1 MQGQRINGKRLGVS
15 CRGMLHGG
23 SSSNKDGAMFG
34 KRLIKLNKTYT
45 HIKRYREILMVL
57 LRYGYDDLIHS
68 LKIDQYLERSW
79 RFFIKK
85 KPGENVPE
93 SRAERLRMVLE
104 ELGPT
109 FIKMGQMLST
119 RGDLLPADILEEL
132 TRLQDNVP
140 PFSGEEAEAILA
152 AELEQPVSDIFLSFE
167 QEPLAAGSIGQV
179 HTAILKDGSRVVVK
193 VRRPKIE
200 KLLDVDIEIMHDLAV
215 LIENN
220 LEWSGP
226 VKPSDVVDEFEQSLS
241 RELDF
246 KIEAANMERFQ
257 AQFQAYTDVYI
268 PHVYHEYSTDR
279 VMTLE
284 YVEGI
289 KPIDP
294 EALRNVGLHPE
305 ILARRGAEL
314 LLTQVFVHGFF
325 HGDPHPG
332 NMVILDG
339 DVICFFDFG
348 MMGRLDQQSRELFAD
363 LLISVVKR
371 NESQTV
377 DILLKLT
384 HGHRLIDRP
393 LLEREVSALIDQ
405 HLFDSM
411 KDLKWGSMLY
421 AVLELTARHD
431 LRIPA
436 QFFMLIKAL
445 SQVEDLGRRLDPE
458 FDFAGLAEPQL
469 RQLLKR
475 RYHPKRLAR
484 DWYQTGNDIF
494 YLFKDLPGEIRE
506 LLKQAKQGKV
516 RIEFEHVGLQPLR
529 QTINRFSDSLSY
541 AIVLASMLIGSSLM
555 VLSDV
560 PPLWHE
566 IPIIGVVGFV
576 VSGLMGFGMLRSISK
591 NRER

>member
-1 MQGQRINGKRLGVS
+1 
-15 CRGMLHGG
+15 ML
-23 SSSNKDGAMFG
+23 G

-68 LKIDQYLERSW
+68 LKIDQYLERGW
-79 RFFIKK
+79 RFFVKK
-85 KPGENVPE
+85 KHDEKIPE
-93 SRAERLRMVLE
+93 SRAERMRMVLE

-109 FIKMGQMLST
+109 FVKMGQMLST
-119 RGDLLPADILEEL
+119 RGDLLPADILKEL
-132 TRLQDNVP
+132 SHLQDQVP

-152 AELEQPVSDIFLSFE
+152 QELECPVSEIFLSFD
-167 QEPLAAGSIGQV
+167 QEALAAGSIGQV
-179 HTAILKDGSRVVVK
+179 HTAVLKDGSRVVVK

-200 KLLDVDIEIMHDLAV
+200 RVLDVDIEIMHDLAH
-215 LIENN
+215 LMENN
-220 LEWSGP
+220 LELSGP
-226 VKPSDVVDEFEQSLS
+226 VKPTELVDEFEDSLS

-246 KIEAANMERFQ
+246 KIEASNMERFQ
-257 AQFQAYTDVYI
+257 MQFESYTDVYI
-268 PHVYHEYSTDR
+268 PRVYSEYSTQR
-279 VMTLE
+279 VLVLE

-289 KPIDP
+289 KPVDP
-294 EALRNVGLHPE
+294 EALRNVGLNPE
-305 ILARRGAEL
+305 LLARRGAQL

-325 HGDPHPG
+325 HADPHPG

-348 MMGRLDQQSRELFAD
+348 MMGRLDRQSRELFAD

-371 NESQTV
+371 DESLTV

-411 KDLKWGSMLY
+411 RELQWGSMLY

-436 QFFMLIKAL
+436 QFFLLIKAL
-445 SQVEDLGRRLDPE
+445 SQVEDLGSRLDPE
-458 FDFAGLAEPQL
+458 FDFAGLAEPHL
-469 RQLLKR
+469 RQLLRR
-475 RYHPKRLAR
+475 RYHPKRIAH

-516 RIEFEHVGLQPLR
+516 RIEFEHVGLKPLR
-529 QTINRFSDSLSY
+529 TTLNRFSDSLSY
-541 AIVLASMLIGSSLM
+541 AIVLAAMIIGSSLM

-560 PPLWHE
+560 PPLWNE
-566 IPIIGVVGFV
+566 IPIIGVAGFV
-576 VSGLMGFGMLRSISK
+576 VSGLLGFGMLRSISK
-591 NRER
+591 KRER